1 MSEGE
6 GGYNPY
12 SKNRRDFL
20 KDALKIGAGVAIGA
34 ASGITSERLTTQ
46 QNTTTETSSS
56 PTPEAAS
63 NEVVKPEKHTILEF
77 SSTNMEPLEV
87 VFTVKN
93 DNTLK
98 AEDLMR
104 VENMPF
110 GTLGSTAVGMS
121 QRLIQMAMAGQSLS
135 QEQRAALTEAC
146 VELQAKFND
155 IVAPQKNAPQT

>member
-1 MSEGE
+1 
-6 GGYNPY
+6 
-12 SKNRRDFL
+12 
-20 KDALKIGAGVAIGA
+20 
-34 ASGITSERLTTQ
+34 
-46 QNTTTETSSS
+46 
-56 PTPEAAS
+56 
-63 NEVVKPEKHTILEF
+63 
-77 SSTNMEPLEV
+77 MEPLEV